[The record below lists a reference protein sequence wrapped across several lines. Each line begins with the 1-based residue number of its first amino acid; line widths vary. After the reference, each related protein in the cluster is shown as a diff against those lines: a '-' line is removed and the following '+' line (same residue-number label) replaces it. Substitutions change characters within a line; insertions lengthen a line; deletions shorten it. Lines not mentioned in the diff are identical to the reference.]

1 VSRPERSFV
10 ACPSHVTTEMLEV
23 DEDEE
28 DPPAA
33 LRFRPPVRRF
43 HLGASPGAIIF
54 GWVGRGGGVVG
65 KETYS
70 ITSLANLVFCVGVQV
85 ESLRYIL

>member
-1 VSRPERSFV
+1 
-10 ACPSHVTTEMLEV
+10 MLEV

-43 HLGASPGAIIF
+43 PMLESDGALIIGMVGPG
-54 GWVGRGGGVVG
+54 GWVVG